1 MIRNCGRW
9 FATRSPGTV
18 AAGSGPAAPRIRRPH
33 SARTSATCACRSPA
47 VETTTAR
54 ASSNRQCA
62 AITADIASRSDI
74 NRAGGAGWAGR
85 AGRETPQRLI
95 LPFLLIP
102 LIAPIPPMSSIL
114 VTRKLPSSV
123 IAKLGMAGD
132 VDLYTG
138 EAAIPADELRARI
151 AGKDALVCLLT
162 DAIDRTVIDAAPA
175 LKAIANVAV
184 GYNNIDVAYARSR
197 GIAVTN
203 TPDVLTESVADFTWS
218 MILAITRRL
227 SEGERLVRRGEWKGW
242 ALDLLLGTELRGKQL
257 GLIGVGR
264 IGRAVA
270 ARAGA
275 FGMRVAYTSRRE
287 IDLPAAEPM
296 QLDRLLLTSDVVS
309 LHVPLT
315 PETRHLIDKR
325 ALTRMKR
332 SAYLIN
338 TARGPVVD
346 EAALAWALQHH
357 LLAGAALDV
366 YEEEPAIHPDLLSL
380 ENVLLVPHLGSGT
393 TETRTAMADLA
404 ADNVLAVLGGRPPLT
419 PVP

>member
-1 MIRNCGRW
+1 
-9 FATRSPGTV
+9 
-18 AAGSGPAAPRIRRPH
+18 
-33 SARTSATCACRSPA
+33 
-47 VETTTAR
+47 
-54 ASSNRQCA
+54 
-62 AITADIASRSDI
+62 
-74 NRAGGAGWAGR
+74 
-85 AGRETPQRLI
+85 
-95 LPFLLIP
+95 
-102 LIAPIPPMSSIL
+102 MSSIL
-114 VTRKLPSSV
+114 VTRTLPSSV
-123 IAKLGMAGD
+123 IAKLSATAD
-132 VDLYTG
+132 VDVYTG
-138 EAAIPADELRARI
+138 EAAIPAEELRARV
-151 AGKDALVCLLT
+151 AGKDALVSLLT
-162 DAIDRTVIDAAPA
+162 DAVDRAVIDAAPT

-184 GYNNIDVAYARSR
+184 GYNNIDVRYARAR
-197 GIAVTN
+197 GIVVTN
-203 TPDVLTESVADFTWS
+203 TPDVLTESVADFTWA

-242 ALDLLLGTELRGKQL
+242 ALDLLLGMELRGKQL
-257 GLIGVGR
+257 GLVGLGR

-275 FGMRVAYTSRRE
+275 FGMRIACTSRTE
-287 IDLPAAEPM
+287 AAGVGEAM

-315 PETRHLIDKR
+315 PETTHLIDKR
-325 ALTRMKR
+325 ALARMKR

-366 YEEEPAIHPDLLSL
+366 YEHEPAVHPDLLSL

>member
-1 MIRNCGRW
+1 MGQVGQVGQVGK
-9 FATRSPGTV
+9 P
-18 AAGSGPAAPRIRRPH
+18 
-33 SARTSATCACRSPA
+33 
-47 VETTTAR
+47 
-54 ASSNRQCA
+54 
-62 AITADIASRSDI
+62 
-74 NRAGGAGWAGR
+74 
-85 AGRETPQRLI
+85 
-95 LPFLLIP
+95 
-102 LIAPIPPMSSIL
+102 SIL
-114 VTRKLPSSV
+114 ITRKLPSSV
-123 IAKLGMAGD
+123 IAKLSAVAD

-138 EAAIPADELRARI
+138 EAAIAPGELRTRV

-162 DAIDRTVIDAAPA
+162 DAIDRTVIDAAPT
-175 LKAIANVAV
+175 LKVISNVAV
-184 GYNNIDVAYARSR
+184 GYNNIDVPYAKAR
-197 GIAVTN
+197 GIVVTN
-203 TPDVLTESVADFTWS
+203 TPDVLTESVADFTWAL
-218 MILAITRRL
+218 ILAITRRL
-227 SEGERLVRRGEWKGW
+227 SEGERLVRRNEWKGW
-242 ALDLLLGTELRGKQL
+242 ALDLLLGMELRGKQL
-257 GLIGVGR
+257 GLVGVGR

-275 FGMRVAYTSRRE
+275 FGMRVAYTSRSE
-287 IDLPAAEPM
+287 ATGVGEAM
-296 QLDRLLLTSDVVS
+296 QLDRLLLTSDIVS

-315 PETRHLIDKR
+315 PETTHLIDKR

-366 YEEEPAIHPDLLSL
+366 YEHEPAVHPDLLSL

-404 ADNVLAVLGGRPPLT
+404 ADNVLAVLDGRPPLT